1 MQHKVY
7 RVSNSSSCFGDIE
20 RTDFTRHP
28 QCIKST
34 TRQVQTKRIQI
45 LAALFLYWIT
55 VEPATFVW
63 TVESALIGKHSG
75 LTVVILR
82 AEAEIELIRHR
93 AMQFEDVAVGVVDV
107 LSGDHASFGD
117 IADDV
122 SVVVVARG

>member
-1 MQHKVY
+1 M
-7 RVSNSSSCFGDIE
+7 
-20 RTDFTRHP
+20 
-28 QCIKST
+28 
-34 TRQVQTKRIQI
+34 
-45 LAALFLYWIT
+45 
-55 VEPATFVW
+55 
-63 TVESALIGKHSG
+63 
-75 LTVVILR
+75 ILR